1 MVRATQSAGRRP
13 RRRPARSIAALHQE
27 LPEPGLLER
36 PGVDSIPGIT
46 GHKSPGF
53 DSSTGRSRNGF
64 ARPSNGS
71 GFFLQTPFSRRSGD
85 RRWRVPVSLEIRRP
99 PNRRARRATKAA
111 KAIPGTTDCCPK
123 CKSPRVHL
131 HANHDIKFYGR
142 QLAICTNCLMGA
154 ARQGPDLGPFGPVRF
169 AARAVRQLCV
179 PAGLARAGR
188 HRDVERTHRQ
198 ASRRRHLPLP

>member
-1 MVRATQSAGRRP
+1 LDGDRNVQAVVLTLLARYQNGCATSQP
-13 RRRPARSIAALHQE
+13 TSIEGSRCIL
-27 LPEPGLLER
+27 GL
-36 PGVDSIPGIT
+36 
-46 GHKSPGF
+46 
-53 DSSTGRSRNGF
+53 RSRYG
-64 ARPSNGS
+64 AWPGPSI
-71 GFFLQTPFSRRSGD
+71 FLRRGHHHVLASMMYAATSHFCL
-85 RRWRVPVSLEIRRP
+85 PVLGVKMPVRFEVRRP
-99 PNRRARRATKAA
+99 PNRRTRRAAKADE
-111 KAIPGTTDCCPK
+111 AIPGTTDCCPK